1 MSLSNFVVN
10 NNILGQTWTI
20 RSSKGLGNDLH
31 ILKTNLQMFANYL
44 QNEYITLK
52 KKIGGGGG
60 ATSRTLEL
68 TVIFFTGH
76 GIFLFNKNIFKK
88 QKNPI
93 LST

>member
-60 ATSRTLEL
+60 QLHA
-68 TVIFFTGH
+68 H
-76 GIFLFNKNIFKK
+76 
-88 QKNPI
+88 
-93 LST
+93 